1 MAGLRWVVVALTFV
15 LSAGG
20 GSAAVDQNWLT
31 SIIDGI
37 KKEYALRGAFSLAVS
52 VQQDQ
57 DVNDL
62 QQIFQDD
69 PADRVTEGVSG
80 GDVYRGARVV
90 AAGRSAALS
99 RVLDDVQTLASSS
112 RGGFL
117 VIYSDR
123 SPCDPADPS
132 GLAGK
137 VDVVRRWSG
146 YAFVFSEADRAAG
159 SLQCPAVSKLGL
171 DNIFRCYE
179 PAGDALRCDSC
190 AEGSSAG
197 GEVAGPR
204 SLTGTDDEAA
214 SGGEVGGGGGPD
226 DAVASPEGSDRGR
239 KEGKVAKQCKRKGCD
254 KRKKGGVSRKTR
266 KGRRGAAR
274 GEPPR
279 GRKGKGGRGGRNE
292 VKL

>member
-1 MAGLRWVVVALTFV
+1 M
-15 LSAGG
+15 S
-20 GSAAVDQNWLT
+20 
-31 SIIDGI
+31 
-37 KKEYALRGAFSLAVS
+37 
-52 VQQDQ
+52 
-57 DVNDL
+57 DL

-137 VDVVRRWSG
+137 IDVVRRWSG

-159 SLQCPAVSKLGL
+159 SLQCAAVSKLGL

-190 AEGSSAG
+190 AEASSAG

-226 DAVASPEGSDRGR
+226 DAVASPEGPDRGR

-254 KRKKGGVSRKTR
+254 KRQKGGVSRKTR

-279 GRKGKGGRGGRNE
+279 GRKGKRGRGGKKRGKGGRMSRRVRRSRSRGKGRGKGRSKRWGWLE
-292 VKL
+292 